1 MIKILI
7 MPILETDTPVFSLS
21 PFRPFHAPKGLGLK
35 IVIDSGFQI
44 R

>member
-7 MPILETDTPVFSLS
+7 MPILETDTPVFLFPLS
-21 PFRPFHAPKGLGLK
+21 GRSMLLKGLASK
-35 IVIDSGFQI
+35 IVIDSGFLI

>member
-21 PFRPFHAPKGLGLK
+21 PLGRSMLLKGLASK